1 MSEEAIAGTGIG
13 ETQALRERWAPWA
26 VGLIVFLV
34 ALVNVTPHVIGVFF
48 DDAIYALLG
57 KAIATGEGLVYPQ
70 LPGSPPAIHYPPLF
84 PLVLAAVWKIAPPFP
99 ASVMWLKLVNPI
111 LLGVGAGVMVVVA
124 RRVLRLPL
132 VAAVGTALLG
142 FVSVPAMMLGSVLLS
157 EPLFF
162 LTFFVAVWGAA
173 RLVEDGGLR
182 WAVVAG
188 VAVAAVILTRTIG
201 GVLLPAV
208 LLTLAWERRW
218 RDAAVFALATIVCIA
233 PWQYFVWV
241 NTPGFPDELRGSYG
255 PYLEWVLDGYR
266 AGGGELV
273 RAVLEKNL
281 SGAVGFLGI
290 FFSPLVRVV
299 RPVIVVALLA
309 LFLAGILLGM
319 RSRPTRVLGLALG
332 GYVGVILFWP
342 YQVERFLWGAWPA
355 LILLVVMGAHRAFL
369 VLQERGKVQGAW
381 SVVVV
386 ALVLCLGHATYNV
399 RGLSKGWAGSA
410 SASVDAQMAP
420 FLAFVL
426 DHPYLA
432 GRLIGSDHAPAIA
445 LYGGGRAISLER
457 LRVTDHVRD
466 KSLEER
472 VQDLQVLDARFR
484 PDAYVLRSNG
494 PLLPAFLQTP
504 LDSSRRFRESVPPGP
519 GARVFLLDP

>member
-1 MSEEAIAGTGIG
+1 MSEAEV
-13 ETQALRERWAPWA
+13 LRERWAPWA

-70 LPGSPPAIHYPPLF
+70 LPGTPPAIHYPPLF
-84 PLVLAAVWKIAPPFP
+84 PLLLAAVWKIAPPFP
-99 ASVMWLKLVNPI
+99 DSVMWFKLVNPI
-111 LLGVGAGVMVVVA
+111 LLGIGAGVGVVVA
-124 RRVLRLPL
+124 RHVLHLPL
-132 VAAVGTALLG
+132 AAAVGTVLLG
-142 FVSVPAMMLGSVLLS
+142 FVSIPAIMLGSVLLS

-173 RLVEDGGLR
+173 RLVEAGGIR
-182 WAVVAG
+182 WAIVAG

-218 RDAAVFALATIVCIA
+218 RDAAVFAVATVICIA

-241 NTPGFPDELRGSYG
+241 STPGFPDELRGSYG
-255 PYLEWVLDGYR
+255 PYLEWVVDGFR
-266 AGGGELV
+266 TGGGELV
-273 RAVLEKNL
+273 RAVFEKNI

-290 FFSPLVRVV
+290 FFSPLVRVI
-299 RPVIVVALLA
+299 RPVIVLALLV
-309 LFLAGILLGM
+309 LFLAGIVLGL
-319 RSRPTRVLGLALG
+319 RARPTRVLGLALG
-332 GYVGVILFWP
+332 GYVAVTLFWP

-355 LILLVVMGAHRAFL
+355 MILLVMMGAHRAFL
-369 VLQERGKVQGAW
+369 LLHERGKMQAAW

-386 ALVLCLGHATYNV
+386 ALVLGIGHATYNV

-410 SASVDAQMAP
+410 SASVDAEMAP
-420 FLAFVL
+420 VLAFVL
-426 DHPYLA
+426 DHPLLA
-432 GRLIGSDHAPAIA
+432 GRFIGSDHAPAIA
-445 LYGGGRAISLER
+445 LYTGGRAISLDM

-472 VQDLQVLDARFR
+472 VADLQALDARFK
-484 PDAYVLRSNG
+484 PSAYVLRSNG
-494 PLLPAFLQTP
+494 VIIPAFLQMP
-504 LDSSRRFRESVPPGP
+504 VDSVRRFRESFPQGP
-519 GARVFLLDP
+519 GARVFLLEP